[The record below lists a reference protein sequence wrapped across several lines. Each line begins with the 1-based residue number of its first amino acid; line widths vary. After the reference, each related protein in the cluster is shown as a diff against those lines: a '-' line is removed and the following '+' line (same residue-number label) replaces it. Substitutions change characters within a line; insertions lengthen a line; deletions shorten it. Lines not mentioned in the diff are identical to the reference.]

1 MLGSPGDV
9 TRCYLFIVYPGL
21 EWHHQDGRVSGHSCE
36 SAFSTVHSMKMLSW
50 LGWIVLRCPTVLNSH
65 IKWFGTCPQGLPP
78 LVSAVLLPQTPPRT
92 FPFSCL
98 SPGQVVVEVIQL
110 VGLLFQGSLCPGEG
124 SDPRSL
130 PQGIPLL
137 CQSKE
142 LGKGLMITIPQHVH
156 TDVLL
161 VRVPVTGNKN
171 QNTELIML
179 ILQIF
184 SFFWSYNN

>member
-1 MLGSPGDV
+1 M
-9 TRCYLFIVYPGL
+9 
-21 EWHHQDGRVSGHSCE
+21 
-36 SAFSTVHSMKMLSW
+36 
-50 LGWIVLRCPTVLNSH
+50 VLNSH
-65 IKWFGTCPQGLPP
+65 MKQLGTCPQVLPA

-110 VGLLFQGSLCPGEG
+110 VRLLFQGPLCPGQG

-130 PQGIPLL
+130 PQGTPLL

-142 LGKGLMITIPQHVH
+142 LGKGLMITIPQHLH
-156 TDVLL
+156 TDVRR

-171 QNTELIML
+171 QNTELVIL

-184 SFFWSYNN
+184 